1 MNKLARTLLIVV
13 VVLVVVIALAHHLDL
28 GGIFRKYHGG

>member
-13 VVLVVVIALAHHLDL
+13 VALVVVVALAHHLDL
-28 GGIFRKYHGG
+28 GGLFRKYHGG